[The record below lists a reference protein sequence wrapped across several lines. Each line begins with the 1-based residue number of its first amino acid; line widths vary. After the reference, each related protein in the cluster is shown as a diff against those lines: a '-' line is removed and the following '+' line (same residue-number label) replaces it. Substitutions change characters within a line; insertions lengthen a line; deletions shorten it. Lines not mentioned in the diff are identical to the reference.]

1 MRFRDARGRRFEAH
15 YIGELAARLGKSSH
29 TIRRWE
35 RQGILP
41 TAPFEQPLRRGP
53 ARGLYPPA
61 WIEGVVAIAE
71 DEDLIGRKPACLERT
86 GLTARTQELHRR
98 LFG

>member
-1 MRFRDARGRRFEAH
+1 MRFRDARGRRFEVH

-41 TAPFEQPLRRGP
+41 PTPCEQPVRRGP
-53 ARGLYPPA
+53 ARRLYPPA

-86 GLTARTQELHRR
+86 CFTARAPELHRR